1 MTQRKSHASMTP
13 ERAAQASEFL
23 RKLQHGWR
31 SDPRSVALAVGS
43 ILLTYAL
50 LARAIAVHELPAPLV
65 VMPLLVEGLAILWIA
80 PLLARTAVDCAAFGE
95 TARSFGSPI
104 GWTLVAAVVLAA
116 LLAWDPATGRYD
128 AGRTATAG
136 AGMLEAILRSGV
148 LWAVLAALAGLVV
161 ATLRE
166 LADWKRRGGVFF
178 WGASVGGAFR
188 VILGLVASPAVV
200 ATLFAADH
208 EVAEWFDGIAL
219 LLNAWTSDAGTTVAA
234 GSVVGI
240 DPDRARA
247 WMVFMY
253 CLNVELGA
261 MVVAYWVQRQVRARA
276 ARGGVPEGVVLPRE
290 P

>member
-1 MTQRKSHASMTP
+1 MQRTKP
-13 ERAAQASEFL
+13 EENSPQMAAQASELL

-50 LARAIAVHELPAPLV
+50 LARAIVVHDLPAPLV

-80 PLLARTAVDCAAFGE
+80 PILARTAVDCPSFGE

-104 GWTLVAAVVLAA
+104 GWTLVTGAVLAA
-116 LLAWDPATGRYD
+116 VLAWNPATGQYD
-128 AGRTATAG
+128 AERTATAG

-148 LWAVLAALAGLVV
+148 LWAVLAALAGLVI

-166 LADWKRRGGVFF
+166 VADWKRRGGVFF

-219 LLNAWTSDAGTTVAA
+219 LLNALTSDAGTTVAA

-247 WMVFMY
+247 WMVFVY

-276 ARGGVPEGVVLPRE
+276 ARGELPEDVVLPQE